1 MSACYFC
8 NETYDNSASIYACPN
23 CHNKVCYQCLLNSLI
38 HNNNCLCP
46 FCDYE
51 LDIFKT
57 TDELPDEKSDLEET
71 SDECI
76 LCYETY
82 YHPIKCETCH
92 HSYCKECF
100 KKLIEINKAHPI
112 CAYCRQSFSKTFI
125 DKSLQKN
132 GCYQI
137 HKMFEKG
144 CHKFPFD
151 MDDKVIKCKHCHK
164 RFEYGVLKAYFM
176 AKMKYIPDYK
186 PECILCHQEWDNTF
200 MYDNFE
206 RNFCKNSLKL
216 LDPEACIYCQE
227 RKTLIHCKVCVDC
240 LKQHF
245 QENGNVFFDCKKCH
259 EVFTPEFMYNKFGVY
274 YCKDVLKIKDPEG
287 CYPCND
293 RYHRTYTCK
302 YCNEIL
308 CKEYTMKRLKEKYEK
323 KEEFDCMKCHHK
335 YSDEDL
341 DQIYGK
347 ETCKKELHIKYPEDC
362 IICNSEEKHF
372 IDEYNE
378 KIACPFCNK
387 NICISCI
394 THCLRVE
401 ADENYHAHN
410 NDPNIRYVREP
421 YGYHMKCFI
430 DDTLHC
436 PHCKHIWSNQYI
448 YEIYKKYVFSYS
460 SECKHLHIA
469 APSMVCYKC
478 GMMPGWPSL
487 RCEYCDKVLCQSCYT
502 KIIYDEYGLI
512 DTSTLK
518 YSLIKE
524 FKEYEFSPMLKTK
537 LKCKDCSVV
546 LCKIKLVYSRVYH
559 GNGQYD
565 KYQFELTDYT
575 ISDTYS
581 DYRA

>member
-8 NETYDNSASIYACPN
+8 NETYDNSTSIYTCPN
-23 CHNKVCYQCLLNSLI
+23 CHNKVCYQCLLNSFI

-100 KKLIEINKAHPI
+100 QKLIETNEAHPI
-112 CAYCRQSFSKTFI
+112 CAYCRQSFSRTFI

-132 GCYQI
+132 GCCHI

-164 RFEYGVLKAYFM
+164 RFEYGVLKAYFV

-206 RNFCKNSLKL
+206 REFCKNSLKL
-216 LDPEACIYCQE
+216 FDPEACIYCQE
-227 RKTLIHCKVCVDC
+227 RKTLIHCRVCVDC
-240 LKQHF
+240 LKQYF

-293 RYHRTYTCK
+293 RFHRTYTCK

-308 CKEYTMKRLKEKYEK
+308 CKEYMMKRLKEKYEK

-341 DQIYGK
+341 DQIFGK

-362 IICNSEEKHF
+362 IVCNSEEKHF
-372 IDEYNE
+372 IDEYNI
-378 KIACPFCNK
+378 KITCPFCNK
-387 NICISCI
+387 NICIGCI
-394 THCLRVE
+394 KHCLLDE
-401 ADENYHAHN
+401 AHENYNAHYY
-410 NDPNIRYVREP
+410 DPNIRYVREP

-448 YEIYKKYVFSYS
+448 YEIYKKYILSYM
-460 SECKHLHIA
+460 SECRHLHIA

-487 RCEYCDKVLCQSCYT
+487 RCEYCDKVLCQSCYR

-512 DTSTLK
+512 DTSTHK
-518 YSLIKE
+518 YSLVK
-524 FKEYEFSPMLKTK
+524 KYDFSPNVLKTK
-537 LKCKDCSVV
+537 LKCKECSVV
-546 LCKIKLVYSRVYH
+546 LCKIKLVYSRLYH